1 MLEVGLSAN
10 SMTPNQLRVT
20 FGQLEAMSYFMISVH
35 CGHGINPISQGNCQL
50 WTSYKFDP
58 LSGKKGHQQQQPTA
72 PLALDVDGAVCPLP
86 VSNRQVNYLV
96 IELGGV
102 SEYLA

>member
-1 MLEVGLSAN
+1 
-10 SMTPNQLRVT
+10 MTPNQLRVT

-35 CGHGINPISQGNCQL
+35 CGHAINPISQGTYQL

-58 LSGKKGHQQQQPTA
+58 LGGKKGHPQQQPTV
-72 PLALDVDGAVCPLP
+72 PPALDVGGAVRPLP
-86 VSNRQVNYLV
+86 VSNRQVNYFV
-96 IELGGV
+96 IELGYA

>member
-1 MLEVGLSAN
+1 MLEVGPPAN

-35 CGHGINPISQGNCQL
+35 CGHGINPISRGTCQL

-58 LSGKKGHQQQQPTA
+58 LSGKKGHQQQQPTV
-72 PLALDVDGAVCPLP
+72 PPALDVDGAVCPLP
-86 VSNRQVNYLV
+86 VSNRQVNYKL
-96 IELGGV
+96 
-102 SEYLA
+102 